1 MYELI
6 FFSPVNLSVSTY
18 YSARQEKLKKGMG
31 ECLLPRQVRALK
43 EFTDKM
49 VREKLDAAQ
58 GRNHKNHRYSE
69 DLQSQ
74 WGEGIEDFN

>member
-6 FFSPVNLSVSTY
+6 FFAPVNLSVATY
-18 YSARQEKLKKGMG
+18 YSASQEKLKKGMG

-43 EFTDKM
+43 GFTDKM
-49 VREKLDAAQ
+49 VREKLDAAL